1 MVYKL
6 RIIALILV
14 VTLLVFLAYAPDVL
28 LDAFHNFLAL
38 WAFGLVV
45 LAIGT
50 MLWFFKS
57 FFLRR
62 LLRARRIARARM
74 KRLMRESLER
84 ESK

>member
-1 MVYKL
+1 M

-14 VTLLVFLAYAPDVL
+14 IALLVFLAYAPDVL

-74 KRLMRESLER
+74 NRLMRESLER

>member
-6 RIIALILV
+6 RMVALILV
-14 VTLLVFLAYAPDVL
+14 VALVVFLAYAPGAL
-28 LDAFHNFLAL
+28 LEAFHNFLAL
-38 WAFGLVV
+38 WAFGLLV

-50 MLWFFKS
+50 LLWFINS

-62 LLRARRIARARM
+62 ILRARRIANARM
-74 KRLMRESLER
+74 NRLMRESLEK